1 MNLSR
6 EDADL
11 FFKLMWAV
19 QFYVNERLKLVPLV
33 VARDTYKTLPQEQ
46 KMKVRK
52 ALYEHIDLLDAFIAE
67 NPAKLSPEELEIVA
81 GWKQFMAGDFYIFKF
96 LKRHTIFVPA
106 KGDSNYVY
114 GVLGLYDAIEDIFY
128 GRPLPVLVKA
138 VLLPFKGRIV
148 YDGLFEGYASIF
160 FGPGI
165 RSSLNETYQRAK
177 QNGRI
182 IESFEPGAASVS
194 KRPKIGADWRPAL
207 DELVKTT
214 EKLRQADSVLQ
225 TKAFALL
232 KASAKVAQAA
242 AHDPDNLDE
251 LHKLTRRA
259 ESAFNQFVTALDRAE

>member
-19 QFYVNERLKLVPLV
+19 QFYVNERLKVVPPV
-33 VARDTYKTLPQEQ
+33 SSRERYKTLAQEP

-81 GWKQFMAGDFYIFKF
+81 SWKQFMAGDFYIFKF

-106 KGDSNYVY
+106 KGDSSYVY
-114 GVLGLYDAIEDIFY
+114 GVLGLYDTIEDIFY
-128 GRPLPVLVKA
+128 GRPLPVLVKV

-165 RSSLNETYQRAK
+165 RGSLNETYQRAK

-182 IESFEPGAASVS
+182 IESFEPGAAAP
-194 KRPKIGADWRPAL
+194 KRPKIGTNWRPTL